1 VSQPTD
7 AERDHALIEKAKQS
21 PEAFGLIFDIY
32 YSKILS
38 YALRRVGDAEAAQ
51 DITAEV
57 FSKAFRALTHYRSR
71 GVPFAAWLYRI
82 AGNEVKMF
90 YRRPRKHTSLDVLTE
105 AGFDVPSELRE
116 EREQLQELVERDA
129 RFARAMA
136 ALRTLPMRYQEAI
149 VLRYIEEKE
158 IGEIAQILTCREG
171 SVRSLLSRG
180 LRKLR
185 VALEAPLQQNG
196 GERITTNEA
205 QGILSALK

>member
-1 VSQPTD
+1 MREED
-7 AERDHALIEKAKQS
+7 AARDSALVAKAKQS

-57 FSKAFRALTHYRSR
+57 FAKAFRAIKHYRSR
-71 GVPFAAWLYRI
+71 GAPFASWLYRI

-90 YRRPRKHTSLDVLTE
+90 YRRPRRHTSLEVLTE
-105 AGFDVPSELRE
+105 AGFDVKSEALE

-129 RFARAMA
+129 QFAHAMA

-158 IGEIAQILTCREG
+158 IVEIAQILLCREG

-180 LRKLR
+180 LSKLR
-185 VALEAPLQQNG
+185 VALEAPLQQKP